1 MGQAGGISVGDLK
14 GFGVGYSVRR
24 NVGLIRLRIGYVVG
38 YTDGLGVGEVIE
50 DWLVTRTEW
59 GLVKMFNNL
68 DMRTGLELPDVTAA
82 QLE

>member
-24 NVGLIRLRIGYVVG
+24 NVGCLRIGYVVG
-38 YTDGLGVGEVIE
+38 YADGLGVGEVIE
-50 DWLVTRTEW
+50 DWLDTRTEW